1 MNGVCWPLATSVI
14 WDDPSPGLERP
25 PGGNGCTRIG
35 ARDLFFLVVF
45 FCLLQPWRL
54 SPGEERGSHPQ
65 LRGQR
70 PGNKWTAG
78 SPWPWVSSS
87 CASPLAVW
95 SLSSILLVEWP
106 GASGAKRAVEQP
118 VASLLFWPR
127 MKKKEKSQA
136 LYLEAA
142 DGEGTATGG
151 CWRLSVSTSSAR
163 PHFGGTPRPDQGLA
177 SARRA
182 TWRWPL
188 LTVGLQP

>member
-35 ARDLFFLVVF
+35 ARDLFLLVVF

-95 SLSSILLVEWP
+95 SLSSILLFEWP
-106 GASGAKRAVEQP
+106 GASGAKRAVDQP

-127 MKKKEKSQA
+127 MKKKEKAKLCTWKQQTGKGQQQA
-136 LYLEAA
+136 DAGGYLCQPPPPVRTLV
-142 DGEGTATGG
+142 G
-151 CWRLSVSTSSAR
+151 
-163 PHFGGTPRPDQGLA
+163 PPDQ
-177 SARRA
+177 
-182 TWRWPL
+182 TKVWP
-188 LTVGLQP
+188 VPAERPGGGRC